1 MTLIPSVSRN
11 PVQPQ
16 TTKQQQSVGFSALK
30 CNMLTCES
38 VHPVRSIKKSIHVTD
53 HIQTVLWHTDVCT
66 RSYGLIDS
74 TFRWVYI
81 PFSVVVDMHKAW
93 AHERR
98 STAADF
104 GARLSQKDWNR
115 EAIVQQNK
123 IHLENIIGKAVR
135 ARQWL
140 EGRKTNWTTK
150 YLV

>member
-1 MTLIPSVSRN
+1 MGSELIEECPALVPVHDLNSILIVSRN

-74 TFRWVYI
+74 TFR
-81 PFSVVVDMHKAW
+81 
-93 AHERR
+93 
-98 STAADF
+98 
-104 GARLSQKDWNR
+104 
-115 EAIVQQNK
+115 
-123 IHLENIIGKAVR
+123 
-135 ARQWL
+135 
-140 EGRKTNWTTK
+140 
-150 YLV
+150 